1 VETTRARA
9 STAGFG
15 TNGRG
20 LPRQVRRASAR
31 TCVPDDR
38 NGRVDATRAPDES
51 KSMNT
56 APGHVDADFGGTVA
70 ESPNRA
76 DA

>member
-1 VETTRARA
+1 LARI
-9 STAGFG
+9 
-15 TNGRG
+15 
-20 LPRQVRRASAR
+20 
-31 TCVPDDR
+31 CVPDNR
-38 NGRVDATRAPDES
+38 NGRVDATRASDES

-56 APGHVDADFGGTVA
+56 APGHAEADFGGTVA